1 MMSFSLSGGV
11 EVLGFISP
19 TDPLDTYPVIDPIYG
34 IDGFRNVDLISD
46 LDLIPNPRRRAGMV
60 VGVSGGTQYYKLNP
74 SPWNGDITDWSVFNL
89 GGLEIL
95 PFTSINNFPPTGSTN
110 YLYLDQTESNLYAW
124 DTSILPAP
132 GDYALLNSSNPP
144 LPPDDIP
151 LTFAKAATVGVL
163 SNNPVYYNGPSN
175 DGVGAIISGS
185 TNGLI
190 SDTSAPG
197 RIDYIY
203 TGTSGDTIL
212 IKNQVVTTN
221 PLTNK
226 GFQNGLYTII
236 NPGSNTTP
244 YILSRVSGFD
254 QSSELYPLQVNV
266 LGGSNNNL
274 KYFLQT
280 TVNPTI
286 GTSNIVFSISSTQNI
301 TYQISFVDTSTS
313 TALPACDYASG
324 TTYSTIPGIGA
335 TLTAQSVGGPLIID
349 SLSASTSTTPNNTF
363 NRVLVKDQTGPLAY
377 QNGDYVVINPGSASA
392 RWQLRRIN
400 TSSGGFNRYTRFF
413 IVSNTQS
420 SKAGK
425 LYFTTKNVPPLLNTT
440 IGSDPINIVE
450 YGGSGGTFT
459 GGTVSGSTN
468 FISGLT
474 ANTISATT
482 FTANTET
489 IVGRIPTGATG
500 SVSTGTSPVGV
511 YVQGRYSYVVNVNSS
526 TLQIFDVSTPS
537 SPVLVGSVSTG
548 TAPRKVYVQGRYAYV
563 VAGSIAL
570 QIFDVSNPSLPV
582 LVGSPS
588 TGLNGFDIYVQGRY
602 TYTINTS
609 SNLLQIFDVSN
620 PSLPFLVGSSPTNS
634 NSLSLYVQ
642 GRYAYVVNS
651 NSNTLQIFD
660 VSNPSSPSLVAT
672 VSTGSVPYGVY
683 VQGRYAYVVNVSSGT
698 LQIFN
703 ISNPSSPTSVGSVS
717 TGSSPVGVYVQ
728 GRYAYVVNG
737 GSNTLQIFDVS
748 NPSSPVSVGTV
759 STGLNPNSV
768 YVQGRYAYV
777 VNPNSNTLQIFDV
790 GGSYI
795 QQLEAGG
802 ILTST
807 LESVGNATIGNDLAV
822 VGGLNVSQSTNILG
836 NLSATNMR
844 VVSGLTATTIS
855 ATTYQNLPS
864 STNIYNTDGTLTGAR
879 SVNLSGNQLTFSSST
894 TGTNVIGLYGSGN
907 TATSRTYFE
916 MGQRNNGGFSSSVFF
931 TSFAPNYSDTSW
943 GSFYSGSSMLSAYH
957 ENPVTTGGFG
967 NLFFD
972 ISQFGSTVA
981 NRYFAWHAAPVLTA
995 RSLSTEMMRLH
1006 ILGNGDGN
1014 LGINTKGVPTQKLH
1028 VSGNTLIEGSLS
1040 ARTATISGNSQNI
1053 LSVIGSGNSTTSPL
1067 FTVQGS
1073 SGELFSVSDSLV
1085 GSLFSVNDISGLPIV
1100 EVFSDNTMLVGSY
1113 QSPSLNTTVR
1123 KTLTG
1128 GTNTIY
1134 SIPTSAYTGAFFD
1147 YTLISS
1153 GSTGARAGTIMSI
1166 WSGSTAQFTETPT
1179 TSIGSTTDVT
1189 FSVGVSG
1196 GNAVLSSSATTAGW
1210 LVKTIVRSI

>member
-60 VGVSGGTQYYKLNP
+60 VGISGGTQYYKLNP
-74 SPWNGDITDWSVFNL
+74 SPWNGDITDWSIFTTEFTGGTVSGNTVFLQGLTATTISATTYQNL
-89 GGLEIL
+89 PEEIL
-95 PFTSINNFPPTGSTN
+95 KFTSINNFPPTGSTN

-132 GDYALLNSSNPP
+132 GDYTLLNSSNPP

-236 NPGSNTTP
+236 DPGSNTTP

-266 LGGSNNNL
+266 LEGSNNSL
-274 KYFLQT
+274 KYFLQS

-324 TTYSTIPGIGA
+324 TTYSTIPGVGA

-377 QNGDYVVINPGSASA
+377 QNGDYAVINPGSASA

-450 YGGSGGTFT
+450 YGGSGTFT
-459 GGTVSGSTN
+459 GGTVSGATN
-468 FISGLT
+468 F
-474 ANTISATT
+474 
-482 FTANTET
+482 
-489 IVGRIPTGATG
+489 
-500 SVSTGTSPVGV
+500 
-511 YVQGRYSYVVNVNSS
+511 
-526 TLQIFDVSTPS
+526 
-537 SPVLVGSVSTG
+537 
-548 TAPRKVYVQGRYAYV
+548 
-563 VAGSIAL
+563 
-570 QIFDVSNPSLPV
+570 
-582 LVGSPS
+582 
-588 TGLNGFDIYVQGRY
+588 
-602 TYTINTS
+602 
-609 SNLLQIFDVSN
+609 
-620 PSLPFLVGSSPTNS
+620 TN
-634 NSLSLYVQ
+634 
-642 GRYAYVVNS
+642 
-651 NSNTLQIFD
+651 
-660 VSNPSSPSLVAT
+660 
-672 VSTGSVPYGVY
+672 
-683 VQGRYAYVVNVSSGT
+683 
-698 LQIFN
+698 
-703 ISNPSSPTSVGSVS
+703 
-717 TGSSPVGVYVQ
+717 
-728 GRYAYVVNG
+728 
-737 GSNTLQIFDVS
+737 
-748 NPSSPVSVGTV
+748 
-759 STGLNPNSV
+759 
-768 YVQGRYAYV
+768 
-777 VNPNSNTLQIFDV
+777 
-790 GGSYI
+790 
-795 QQLEAGG
+795 
-802 ILTST
+802 
-807 LESVGNATIGNDLAV
+807 
-822 VGGLNVSQSTNILG
+822 
-836 NLSATNMR
+836 
-844 VVSGLTATTIS
+844 GLTATTIS
-855 ATTYQNLPS
+855 ATTYQNLP
-864 STNIYNTDGTLTGAR
+864 TDVNIYNTDGTLTGAR
-879 SVNLSGNQLTFSSST
+879 SVNLSGNQLTFSST
-894 TGTNVIGLYGSGN
+894 TSGTNVIGLYGSGN
-907 TATSRTYFE
+907 TSTSRTYFE

-931 TSFAPNYSDTSW
+931 TSFAPSYSDIYW

-957 ENPVTTGGFG
+957 ETSATTGGFG
-967 NLFFD
+967 NLYFD

-981 NRYFAWHAAPVLTA
+981 NRYFAWHAAPVLTS

-1006 ILGNGDGN
+1006 ILGDGDGN
-1014 LGINTKGVPTQKLH
+1014 LGINTKGVPSQKLH

-1113 QSPSLNTTVR
+1113 QSPALNTTVR

-1166 WSGSTAQFTETPT
+1166 WSGSTSQYTDVSTNDIGT
-1179 TSIGSTTDVT
+1179 TTGVT
-1189 FSVGVSG
+1189 FSVAVSG
-1196 GNAVLSSSATTAGW
+1196 SNAVLSSSATTAGW
-1210 LVKTIVRSI
+1210 VVKTIVRSI

>member
-74 SPWNGDITDWSVFNL
+74 SPWNGDITDWSTFNL

-95 PFTSINNFPPTGSTN
+95 PFTSINDFPTTGSTDF
-110 YLYLDQTESNLYAW
+110 LYLDQTESNLYAW

-144 LPPDDIP
+144 LPPDEIP

-190 SDTSAPG
+190 SDGSSSG
-197 RIDYIY
+197 RIDYTY

-236 NPGSNTTP
+236 NPGSDTTP

-286 GTSNIVFSISSTQNI
+286 GTSNIAFSISSTQNI
-301 TYQISFVDTSTS
+301 TYQIAFVDTSTS
-313 TALPACDYASG
+313 TALPDCDYASG
-324 TTYSTIPGIGA
+324 TTYSSIPGVGA

-377 QNGDYVVINPGSASA
+377 QNGDYSVVNPGSATA
-392 RWQLRRIN
+392 KWQLRRIN
-400 TSSGGFNRYTRFF
+400 TSSGGFSRYTRFF

-425 LYFTTKNVPPLLNTT
+425 LYFTTKNVPALTNAT
-440 IGSDPINIVE
+440 IGSAPINIVE

-468 FISGLT
+468 FTNGLT

-482 FTANTET
+482 
-489 IVGRIPTGATG
+489 
-500 SVSTGTSPVGV
+500 
-511 YVQGRYSYVVNVNSS
+511 Y
-526 TLQIFDVSTPS
+526 
-537 SPVLVGSVSTG
+537 
-548 TAPRKVYVQGRYAYV
+548 
-563 VAGSIAL
+563 
-570 QIFDVSNPSLPV
+570 
-582 LVGSPS
+582 
-588 TGLNGFDIYVQGRY
+588 
-602 TYTINTS
+602 
-609 SNLLQIFDVSN
+609 SNLPTDV
-620 PSLPFLVGSSPTNS
+620 
-634 NSLSLYVQ
+634 
-642 GRYAYVVNS
+642 
-651 NSNTLQIFD
+651 
-660 VSNPSSPSLVAT
+660 
-672 VSTGSVPYGVY
+672 
-683 VQGRYAYVVNVSSGT
+683 
-698 LQIFN
+698 
-703 ISNPSSPTSVGSVS
+703 
-717 TGSSPVGVYVQ
+717 
-728 GRYAYVVNG
+728 
-737 GSNTLQIFDVS
+737 
-748 NPSSPVSVGTV
+748 
-759 STGLNPNSV
+759 
-768 YVQGRYAYV
+768 
-777 VNPNSNTLQIFDV
+777 
-790 GGSYI
+790 
-795 QQLEAGG
+795 
-802 ILTST
+802 
-807 LESVGNATIGNDLAV
+807 
-822 VGGLNVSQSTNILG
+822 
-836 NLSATNMR
+836 
-844 VVSGLTATTIS
+844 
-855 ATTYQNLPS
+855 
-864 STNIYNTDGTLTGAR
+864 NIYNTNGTLTGAR

-907 TATSRTYFE
+907 TSTSRTYFE

-957 ENPVTTGGFG
+957 ETSATTGGFG
-967 NLFFD
+967 NLYFD

-981 NRYFAWHAAPVLTA
+981 NRYFAWHAAPVTTA

-1113 QSPSLNTTVR
+1113 QSPALNTTVR

-1166 WSGSTAQFTETPT
+1166 WSGSTSQYTDVSTNDIGT
-1179 TSIGSTTDVT
+1179 TTGVT
-1189 FSVGVSG
+1189 FSVAVSG
-1196 GNAVLSSSATTAGW
+1196 SNAVLSSSATTAGW
-1210 LVKTIVRSI
+1210 VVKTIVRSI

>member
-46 LDLIPNPRRRAGMV
+46 LDLIPNQRRRAGMV

-74 SPWNGDITDWSVFNL
+74 SPWNGDITDWSTFNL

-95 PFTSINNFPPTGSTN
+95 PFTSINDFPPTGSTD

-132 GDYALLNSSNPP
+132 GDYTLLNSSNPP
-144 LPPDDIP
+144 LPPDVIP
-151 LTFAKAATVGVL
+151 LTFAKAATIGAL
-163 SNNPVYYNGPSN
+163 SYNPVYYNGPSN
-175 DGVGAIISGS
+175 DGVGAILSGS

-190 SDTSAPG
+190 RDTSG
-197 RIDYIY
+197 VGVIDYTY

-212 IKNQVVTTN
+212 VKNQIVTTN

-236 NPGSNTTP
+236 DPGSNTTP
-244 YILSRVSGFD
+244 YILSRVSDFD
-254 QSSELYPLQVNV
+254 ESSELYPLQVNV
-266 LGGSNNNL
+266 VGGLNNNL

-286 GTSNIVFSISSTQNI
+286 GTSNIVFSFSSAQNI

-324 TTYSTIPGIGA
+324 TTYSTIPGVGA

-377 QNGDYVVINPGSASA
+377 QNGDYSVVNPGSATA

-400 TSSGGFNRYTRFF
+400 TSSNGFNRYTRFF

-425 LYFTTKNVPPLLNTT
+425 LYFTTKNVPPLTNAT
-440 IGSDPINIVE
+440 IGSAPINIVE
-450 YGGSGGTFT
+450 YGGSGGSIFT
-459 GGTVSGSTN
+459 GGTVSGPTN
-468 FISGLT
+468 FTNGLT

-482 FTANTET
+482 YQNL
-489 IVGRIPTGATG
+489 PTDVRVTG
-500 SVSTGTSPVGV
+500 GT
-511 YVQGRYSYVVNVNSS
+511 YSA
-526 TLQIFDVSTPS
+526 
-537 SPVLVGSVSTG
+537 G
-548 TAPRKVYVQGRYAYV
+548 TAT
-563 VAGSIAL
+563 
-570 QIFDVSNPSLPV
+570 FTNN
-582 LVGSPS
+582 
-588 TGLNGFDIYVQGRY
+588 TGGTF
-602 TYTINTS
+602 
-609 SNLLQIFDVSN
+609 
-620 PSLPFLVGSSPTNS
+620 
-634 NSLSLYVQ
+634 
-642 GRYAYVVNS
+642 
-651 NSNTLQIFD
+651 
-660 VSNPSSPSLVAT
+660 
-672 VSTGSVPYGVY
+672 
-683 VQGRYAYVVNVSSGT
+683 NVSGFS
-698 LQIFN
+698 
-703 ISNPSSPTSVGSVS
+703 TSTMF
-717 TGSSPVGVYVQ
+717 TG
-728 GRYAYVVNG
+728 
-737 GSNTLQIFDVS
+737 
-748 NPSSPVSVGTV
+748 GTV
-759 STGLNPNSV
+759 SG
-768 YVQGRYAYV
+768 
-777 VNPNSNTLQIFDV
+777 
-790 GGSYI
+790 
-795 QQLEAGG
+795 
-802 ILTST
+802 
-807 LESVGNATIGNDLAV
+807 
-822 VGGLNVSQSTNILG
+822 
-836 NLSATNMR
+836 ATNFTN
-844 VVSGLTATTIS
+844 GLTANTIS
-855 ATTYQNLPS
+855 ATTYQNLPADV
-864 STNIYNTDGTLTGAR
+864 NIYNTNGTLTGAR

-907 TATSRTYFE
+907 TSTSRTYFE

-931 TSFAPNYSDTSW
+931 TSFAPNYSDASW
-943 GSFYSGSSMLSAYH
+943 GSFYSGSSMLSSYH
-957 ENPVTTGGFG
+957 ETPGTTGGFG

-1014 LGINTKGVPTQKLH
+1014 LGINTKGVPKEKLH

-1067 FTVQGS
+1067 FIVQGS

-1113 QSPSLNTTVR
+1113 QSPALNTTVR

>member
-46 LDLIPNPRRRAGMV
+46 LDLIPNQRRRAGMV

-74 SPWNGDITDWSVFNL
+74 SPWNGDITDWSTFNL

-95 PFTSINNFPPTGSTN
+95 PFTSINDFPTTGSTDF
-110 YLYLDQTESNLYAW
+110 LYLDQTESNLYAW

-132 GDYALLNSSNPP
+132 GDYTLLNSSNPP
-144 LPPDDIP
+144 LPPDEIP
-151 LTFAKAATVGVL
+151 LTFAQAATVGVL

-190 SDTSAPG
+190 SDGSSSG
-197 RIDYIY
+197 RIDYTY
-203 TGTSGDTIL
+203 TGISGDTIL

-236 NPGSNTTP
+236 NPGSNTSP

-266 LGGSNNNL
+266 LGGTNNNL

-301 TYQISFVDTSTS
+301 TYQIAFVDTSTS
-313 TALPACDYASG
+313 TALPDCDYASG
-324 TTYSTIPGIGA
+324 TTYSSIPGVGA

-377 QNGDYVVINPGSASA
+377 QNGDYSVVNPGSATA
-392 RWQLRRIN
+392 KWQLRRIN
-400 TSSGGFNRYTRFF
+400 TSSGGFSRYTRFF

-425 LYFTTKNVPPLLNTT
+425 LYFTTKNVPALTNAT
-440 IGSDPINIVE
+440 IGSAPINIVE

-468 FISGLT
+468 FTNGLT

-482 FTANTET
+482 
-489 IVGRIPTGATG
+489 
-500 SVSTGTSPVGV
+500 
-511 YVQGRYSYVVNVNSS
+511 Y
-526 TLQIFDVSTPS
+526 
-537 SPVLVGSVSTG
+537 
-548 TAPRKVYVQGRYAYV
+548 
-563 VAGSIAL
+563 
-570 QIFDVSNPSLPV
+570 
-582 LVGSPS
+582 
-588 TGLNGFDIYVQGRY
+588 
-602 TYTINTS
+602 
-609 SNLLQIFDVSN
+609 SNLPTDV
-620 PSLPFLVGSSPTNS
+620 
-634 NSLSLYVQ
+634 
-642 GRYAYVVNS
+642 
-651 NSNTLQIFD
+651 
-660 VSNPSSPSLVAT
+660 
-672 VSTGSVPYGVY
+672 
-683 VQGRYAYVVNVSSGT
+683 
-698 LQIFN
+698 
-703 ISNPSSPTSVGSVS
+703 
-717 TGSSPVGVYVQ
+717 
-728 GRYAYVVNG
+728 
-737 GSNTLQIFDVS
+737 
-748 NPSSPVSVGTV
+748 
-759 STGLNPNSV
+759 
-768 YVQGRYAYV
+768 
-777 VNPNSNTLQIFDV
+777 
-790 GGSYI
+790 
-795 QQLEAGG
+795 
-802 ILTST
+802 
-807 LESVGNATIGNDLAV
+807 
-822 VGGLNVSQSTNILG
+822 
-836 NLSATNMR
+836 
-844 VVSGLTATTIS
+844 
-855 ATTYQNLPS
+855 
-864 STNIYNTDGTLTGAR
+864 NIYNTNGTLTGAR

-907 TATSRTYFE
+907 TSTSRTYFE

-957 ENPVTTGGFG
+957 ETSATTGGFG

-1006 ILGNGDGN
+1006 ILGDGDGN

-1166 WSGSTAQFTETPT
+1166 WSGSTSQYTDVSTNDIGT
-1179 TSIGSTTDVT
+1179 TTGVT
-1189 FSVGVSG
+1189 FSVAVSG
-1196 GNAVLSSSATTAGW
+1196 SNAVLSSSATTAGW
-1210 LVKTIVRSI
+1210 VVKTIVRSI